1 MSITIARDRAGK
13 NMNRSIT
20 FSAARLPLGFI
31 LLFGLVFAQTGQSM
45 PRIEGESFAGQK
57 IALPDAAHG
66 KVAVL
71 VFGFTKASKVP
82 TSAWAQKI
90 NAEFGTHNGCEWY
103 ELPVLEDVP
112 RLIRGMVIS
121 SIKKGVPES
130 RRSHFVPIVQ
140 NESELKKLVNYKE
153 PDDAYLV
160 TVDPGGQ
167 IVSQTHGPF
176 TDTAYAQFRTDLQS
190 LLGRSQ

>member
-1 MSITIARDRAGK
+1 MNPSIIRRAT
-13 NMNRSIT
+13 T
-20 FSAARLPLGFI
+20 FALGFI
-31 LLFGLVFAQTGQSM
+31 FCVSAGFAQTGQPM

-57 IALPDAAHG
+57 IVLPDDAHG
-66 KVAVL
+66 KIAVL

-90 NAEFGTHNGCEWY
+90 NGEFGSHDGFELY

-121 SIKKGVPES
+121 SIKKGVPEN
-130 RRSHFVPIVQ
+130 RRARFVPIVQ
-140 NESELKKLVNYKE
+140 NESGLKRLVNYKE

-160 TVDPGGQ
+160 TLDPTGQ
-167 IVSQTHGPF
+167 VVAQMHGQF
-176 TDTAYAQFRTDLQS
+176 TDAAYAHCRTDLQS
-190 LLGRSQ
+190 LLKRSQ

>member
-1 MSITIARDRAGK
+1 MT
-13 NMNRSIT
+13 
-20 FSAARLPLGFI
+20 RLIIRTAILILGLI
-31 LLFGLVFAQTGQSM
+31 LWVGPAIAQTTQPM
-45 PRIEGESFAGQK
+45 PPIEGESFAGQK
-57 IALPDAAHG
+57 VELPDAAHG

-90 NAEFGTHNGCEWY
+90 NADFGNRNDFELY

-112 RLIRGMVIS
+112 HFIRGMVIS
-121 SIKKGVPES
+121 SIKKGVPEN

-140 NESELKKLVNYKE
+140 NEAELKTLVNFKE

-160 TVDPGGQ
+160 ALDANGQ
-167 IVSQTHGPF
+167 IVAQTHGPF
-176 TDTAYAQFRTDLQS
+176 TDAAYAKFRPDLESLISRSKTQS
-190 LLGRSQ
+190 ITR

>member
-1 MSITIARDRAGK
+1 
-13 NMNRSIT
+13 MNHFPSR
-20 FSAARLPLGFI
+20 SAATFVLAFSLCVGLG
-31 LLFGLVFAQTGQSM
+31 FAQTNQPM

-57 IALPDAAHG
+57 IVLPDAAHG

-82 TSAWAQKI
+82 TSAWSQRV
-90 NAEFGTHNGCEWY
+90 NGEFGSHNGFELY

-121 SIKKGVPES
+121 SIKKGVPGN

-140 NESELKKLVNYKE
+140 SESELKKLVNYKE

-160 TVDPGGQ
+160 TLDAGGQ
-167 IVSQTHGPF
+167 IVAQIHGPF
-176 TDTAYAQFRTDLQS
+176 SEPAYAQFRTDLKS
-190 LLGRSQ
+190 LLSPSH

>member
-1 MSITIARDRAGK
+1 
-13 NMNRSIT
+13 MNRLTIRRAAT
-20 FSAARLPLGFI
+20 FAFGFI
-31 LLFGLVFAQTGQSM
+31 LCVGLAFAQTGQTM

-57 IALPDAAHG
+57 IVLPDAAQG

-90 NAEFGTHNGCEWY
+90 NAEFGTHNGFELY

-121 SIKKGVPES
+121 SIRKGVPEN
-130 RRSHFVPIVQ
+130 RRTHFVTIVQ
-140 NESELKKLVNYKE
+140 NEFELKTLVNYKE
-153 PDDAYLV
+153 ADDAYLV
-160 TVDPGGQ
+160 TLDGSGEV
-167 IVSQTHGPF
+167 VAQTHGSF
-176 TDTAYAQFRTDLQS
+176 SDAAYARFRTDLQS
-190 LLGRSQ
+190 LLSRSQ